1 MKLAALLISVVLA
14 GPIDKRDPII
24 RVTQPDAI
32 HKRDPIIRVTQP
44 DAVHKRDPIIRVTQP
59 DAVHKRDPIIRKV
72 SILRPLKGLDN
83 NLYKN
88 LRSSFIQD
96 YQNYEI
102 VFSVESESDP
112 SYDLV
117 LELQKEFPSK
127 SRIVV
132 GIENVG
138 LNPKVNNLV
147 KGYESSDADIIW
159 ILDSNVSIEPHAT
172 SRVVEILQ
180 DPTVGLV
187 HHVPNMSTIASYL
200 DGIFLTTT
208 HARMYTAINSFKVAS
223 CIIGKSNIFRKCDLD
238 SVGGLRAFG
247 KYMSEDNII
256 GIKIMEKGFSHVIS
270 PDFCYQSIGPMTMT
284 DFLKRRARWIRVRKY
299 TVTLATLYEPFSEFT
314 MDMLIVKR
322 VYGKIKPK
330 LVLCWFLRELL
341 ALPIYLWAI
350 AGSGVEWRGT
360 RFYLNSDGTVDLIKK
375 KR

>member
-1 MKLAALLISVVLA
+1 M
-14 GPIDKRDPII
+14 
-24 RVTQPDAI
+24 
-32 HKRDPIIRVTQP
+32 
-44 DAVHKRDPIIRVTQP
+44 
-59 DAVHKRDPIIRKV
+59 
-72 SILRPLKGLDN
+72 DN

-88 LRSSFIQD
+88 LKSSFLQD
-96 YQNYEI
+96 YGNYEI

-112 SYDLV
+112 CYDLV
-117 LELQKEFPSK
+117 LQMRKEFPSK

-187 HHVPNMSTIASYL
+187 HHLVWTCQQSQVTWMEYFCL
-200 DGIFLTTT
+200 L
-208 HARMYTAINSFKVAS
+208 RMPGFAS

-270 PDFCYQSIGPMTMT
+270 PDYCYQSIGPMTMIE
-284 DFLKRRARWIRVRKY
+284 FLQRRARWIRVRKY
-299 TVTLATLYEPFSEFT
+299 TVTMATLYEPFT

-322 VYGKIKPK
+322 MYGKIEPT
-330 LVLCWFLRELL
+330 LVFGWFLRELL

-350 AGSGVEWRGT
+350 AGSGVEWRGHQ
-360 RFYLNSDGTVDLIKK
+360 FYLNSDGTADLIKK
-375 KR
+375 N